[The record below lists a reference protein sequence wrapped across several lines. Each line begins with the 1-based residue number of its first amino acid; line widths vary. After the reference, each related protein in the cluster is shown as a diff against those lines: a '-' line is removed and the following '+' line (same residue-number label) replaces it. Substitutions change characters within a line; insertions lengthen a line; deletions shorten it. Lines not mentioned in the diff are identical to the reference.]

1 MSEKITMIY
10 HFFFSIFVFGAWHH
24 LLNTSTLN
32 YCKIYTFY
40 LYKGKLGNIRVNFT
54 LVPQYLEH
62 RRTYKILGCYNK
74 NVSFTYG
81 KEISFHFVC
90 NINYKNVVLMSSM
103 IRLYFVSLF
112 DFC

>member
-1 MSEKITMIY
+1 MSEKSTMIY

-81 KEISFHFVC
+81 KEIIFHFVC
-90 NINYKNVVLMSSM
+90 NINYKNVALM
-103 IRLYFVSLF
+103 RR
-112 DFC
+112 